1 MNFDCIQAGHTQ
13 AAWRTRAEY
22 ISGEY
27 GCGLVCTSLNGGRF
41 SKNLVVVVSR
51 GSDIVSPY
59 SFRSLESFEN
69 LFPIYTDQFRHGRPH
84 FPPKAVAK
92 TFAFLRHRVHHGF
105 EAIWE
110 INVLFGSNSESFHAV
125 ERA

>member
-1 MNFDCIQAGHTQ
+1 M
-13 AAWRTRAEY
+13 RACLYFVKRREVFEKP
-22 ISGEY
+22 G
-27 GCGLVCTSLNGGRF
+27 GGRIERIGHRF
-41 SKNLVVVVSR
+41 SVQL
-51 GSDIVSPY
+51 
-59 SFRSLESFEN
+59 RSLESFEN